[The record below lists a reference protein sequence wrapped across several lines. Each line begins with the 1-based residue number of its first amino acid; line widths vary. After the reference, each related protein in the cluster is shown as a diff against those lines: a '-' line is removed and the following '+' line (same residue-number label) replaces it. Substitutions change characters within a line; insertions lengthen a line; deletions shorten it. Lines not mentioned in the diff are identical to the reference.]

1 MVIYLPCDVGLGAF
15 GPSRGAQHPPKL
27 GPVWTQVWFL
37 AFFSLTERPRH
48 FVWGIGKSIF
58 GRKIF
63 PLQFNPYINKV
74 FFSFDSK
81 IDDQRD
87 LAQLLVT
94 VVGEVRLFS
103 VPLTG
108 WYVSIV

>member
-1 MVIYLPCDVGLGAF
+1 MLVWGRLDPHEGR
-15 GPSRGAQHPPKL
+15 STPPKL
-27 GPVWTQVWFL
+27 GPVWTQGWFL
-37 AFFSLTERPRH
+37 AFFSLAERPRH
-48 FVWGIGKSIF
+48 FVWGIGKNIF
-58 GRKIF
+58 GIKIF
-63 PLQFNPYINKV
+63 PLQLNPYINKV